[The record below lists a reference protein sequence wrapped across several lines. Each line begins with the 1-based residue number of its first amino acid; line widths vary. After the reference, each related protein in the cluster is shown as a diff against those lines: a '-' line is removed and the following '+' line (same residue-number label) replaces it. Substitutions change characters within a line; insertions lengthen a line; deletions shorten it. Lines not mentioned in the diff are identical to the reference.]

1 MHQGKDTVGE
11 GAQEDHHYPFA
22 GKANP
27 KVTHALSPN
36 EKNEQPPP
44 PPSLSLLRI
53 KRDLVEVAHLA
64 GGGGCSLDY
73 TSNGPPRD
81 ALGHHSIF
89 NLEEFVW
96 ADRYTPPACLHFFFL
111 LQVRL
116 AVIHVDVDGIE
127 SGRVKS
133 NPDAYRPVWM
143 DIGGPPPP
151 ENISPNGGKTSSLT
165 TSQQHAS
172 KGGLNGGHG
181 SNEDKGGTSSSGGGG
196 GDYDGNVSRC
206 EQEIYLAR
214 VNWLQDGSLCAQVQN
229 RAQTELRL
237 LRLDPGTGTPTTLLV
252 ERSKIWINLH
262 HLLRSLPAP
271 SPQVWAYVRVCIL
284 FEAFLKRVRDR

>member
-1 MHQGKDTVGE
+1 MIQ
-11 GAQEDHHYPFA
+11 
-22 GKANP
+22 
-27 KVTHALSPN
+27 
-36 EKNEQPPP
+36 
-44 PPSLSLLRI
+44 
-53 KRDLVEVAHLA
+53 
-64 GGGGCSLDY
+64 
-73 TSNGPPRD
+73 
-81 ALGHHSIF
+81 
-89 NLEEFVW
+89 
-96 ADRYTPPACLHFFFL
+96 
-111 LQVRL
+111 
-116 AVIHVDVDGIE
+116 VDVDGIE

-143 DIGGPPPP
+143 DIGGSPPP
-151 ENISPNGGKTSSLT
+151 ENITPNEGKTSPLT
-165 TSQQHAS
+165 TSQKPAS

-181 SNEDKGGTSSSGGGG
+181 SNQGEGEGNEAYG
-196 GDYDGNVSRC
+196 GNVSRS

-271 SPQVWAYVRVCIL
+271 SSQVWAYVHACIL
-284 FEAFLKRVRDR
+284 FGAFIRQVRDRCSIRARSRLPYPPRQEKSVDV